1 MNFPALQRLP
11 RWFVPMD
18 ASLTEQ
24 SMPADA
30 AFAMRLARNIKGEVM
45 FDRAS
50 RGRYSTDASIYQME
64 PVGVIVPE
72 TIDDVVAAMAIARD
86 EGIPVLPRGGGTSQC
101 GQTVNRALVIDCSKH
116 LRRILHVDADAR
128 TALVEPGLVL
138 GHLNNALRADKLFF
152 PVDPSTHARCT
163 IGGMAGN
170 NSCGSKSIRYGLMAD
185 NGRSIEGILSD
196 GSRHRFGPLSGD
208 NEEVP
213 TRVA

>member
-1 MNFPALQRLP
+1 MSATIADPI
-11 RWFVPMD
+11 
-18 ASLTEQ
+18 
-24 SMPADA
+24 MPDNS
-30 AFAMRLARNIKGEVM
+30 AFAMRLARNIRGEVL

-72 TIDDVVAAMAIARD
+72 TIDDVVAAMAIARE
-86 EGIPVLPRGGGTSQC
+86 EGVPVLPRGGGTSQC

-116 LRRILHVDADAR
+116 LRRILNIDAEAR

-138 GHLNNALRADKLFF
+138 GHLNAALRPHGLFF

-170 NSCGSKSIRYGLMAD
+170 NSCGGKSIRYGLMAD
-185 NGRSIEGILSD
+185 NVAAIDAILAD
-196 GSRHRFGPLSGD
+196 GARFRFGPDWPAQGAVTPKVIGELTAPRRALG
-208 NEEVP
+208 EE
-213 TRVA
+213 RA